1 MQQNHYIWKLR
12 RPLSEY
18 DSNMVD
24 FMIVKSNIGGHR
36 LIVWKE
42 GIQVFIYFI
51 IRNRLY
57 INLQT
62 CKIPRQQAV
71 MRIYTKHWTPILY
84 NVYKTDQRLLTNNRH
99 GIPSNFDS
107 YPLTYF
113 RMISIRNFQNQLQ
126 LILLKQLTTIC
137 PNFYDLL
144 LHTWLSY
151 IINRRRQ
158 RLVMAELRIIP
169 AIRNMDGI
177 LIFPGGI
184 TFQDANTHFESAIEQ
199 VDN

>member
-1 MQQNHYIWKLR
+1 MQQEHYIWKIR

-36 LIVWKE
+36 LIIWKE

-62 CKIPRQQAV
+62 CKIPRRQAA
-71 MRIYTKHWTPILY
+71 MRIYTKQWTPVLY
-84 NVYKTDQRLLTNNRH
+84 NVYKTDQRLLTDNRH
-99 GIPSNFDS
+99 GIPSTFEH

-126 LILLKQLTTIC
+126 MISFKRLTAIC

-144 LHTWLSY
+144 LRNWLSH
-151 IINRRRQ
+151 IINSRRQ
-158 RLVMAELRIIP
+158 MQVMAELRMMP
-169 AIRNMDGI
+169 PIRNDGGDV
-177 LIFPGGI
+177 IFPGGI
-184 TFQDANTHFESAIEQ
+184 TFQNANAHFESAIER